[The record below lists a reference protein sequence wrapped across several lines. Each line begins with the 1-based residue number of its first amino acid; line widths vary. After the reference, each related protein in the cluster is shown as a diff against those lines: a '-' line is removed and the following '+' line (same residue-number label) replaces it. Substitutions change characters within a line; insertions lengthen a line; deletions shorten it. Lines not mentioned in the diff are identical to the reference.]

1 MAMTIDTPSTSNVVC
16 LGSYMKCLKPLFTKI
31 RDKDTG
37 HLEFVKYANR
47 LMVLICEEGFAYSNA
62 LSSDRGSSTEDLAS
76 GSAIVSER
84 IIQTSAG
91 ECFLK
96 TTETVFNSHSSPS
109 VITPTGSKFL
119 GNVKLNHSALN
130 LSRKIGTQ

>member
-1 MAMTIDTPSTSNVVC
+1 
-16 LGSYMKCLKPLFTKI
+16 MKCLKPLFTKI

-62 LSSDRGSSTEDLAS
+62 LSSDRGSSTEDLTS
-76 GSAIVSER
+76 GSAVVSER

-96 TTETVFNSHSSPS
+96 TTETVFNSNSSPS

-119 GNVKLNHSALN
+119 GNVM
-130 LSRKIGTQ
+130 

>member
-1 MAMTIDTPSTSNVVC
+1 MAMTIEMPSAPKVVC
-16 LGSYMKCLKPLFTKI
+16 LSSYMKCLKPLFTKI

-37 HLEFVKYANR
+37 HSEFVKYANR
-47 LMVLICEEGFAYSNA
+47 LMVLICEEGFSYSNA
-62 LSSDRGSSTEDLAS
+62 LSSDNGSSSEALT
-76 GSAIVSER
+76 SATAVVSER

-96 TTETVFNSHSSPS
+96 TTESVFSSNSSPS

-119 GNVKLNHSALN
+119 GNDMSSCFAW
-130 LSRKIGTQ
+130 S